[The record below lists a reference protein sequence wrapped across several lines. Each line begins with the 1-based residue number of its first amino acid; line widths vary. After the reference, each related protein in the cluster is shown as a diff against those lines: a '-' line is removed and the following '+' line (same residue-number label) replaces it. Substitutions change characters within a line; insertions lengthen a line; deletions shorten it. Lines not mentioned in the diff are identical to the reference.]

1 MGFES
6 LEDGVDALNLQEKED
21 ELFERYMFPAE
32 KLMGVEN
39 KDSIF
44 KMINN
49 HSSLVMTK
57 E

>member
-32 KLMGVEN
+32 KLMGIEN